1 MKMTTAM
8 CRAVSLAFFVLCTTV
23 AHAQSDSLKPV
34 RILPDDIVWSPSPLG
49 FQTSRIVGDP
59 TKAGM
64 YANRVRFPAGL
75 RIQPHFHPDERIVVV
90 LSGTVYFGYGE
101 RFDEAGMKALSA
113 GSVWTEPARQ
123 PHFAWA
129 KDGEAVIQVIGNGP
143 SGTTPIQPKQ

>member
-1 MKMTTAM
+1 MKMTAAM
-8 CRAVSLAFFVLCTTV
+8 CRAAGLAFFVLFTTV
-23 AHAQSDSLKPV
+23 AHAQGEPLKPA
-34 RILPDDIVWSPSPLG
+34 RILPDHVVWSPSPLG
-49 FQTSRIVGDP
+49 FQIARIAGDP

-90 LSGTVYFGYGE
+90 LSGTVYFSYGE
-101 RFDEAGMKALSA
+101 QFDEAGMKALSA